1 MLNHYN
7 VTEARTQQFASPM
20 PLRRVAHGILS
31 APFRLAANATTRLS
45 KALAPWVVMW
55 RFLEGLDR
63 RSLAF
68 HSDVKGRADPNTR
81 AKNGGIMR
89 TGAATTDTN
98 ARRSIMHILPSR
110 QPLEAEGE
118 RPTVIG
124 LHTGAGTPDEWRP
137 LAERLRFRNRV
148 LAPHLRGYAASRAS
162 GTGEPFTLDAETPPI
177 EPLLDAFPG
186 PVYLAGHGYG
196 AAVALKLA
204 LARRERIGALVLYEP
219 TLFSL
224 LLADPGSRYAYMD
237 IAELRRVLGRYLD
250 AGDWFRAAL
259 RYVDHCSGAGVWQ
272 GLSVQERATIAHR
285 MPALCA
291 QLDAELSDPTPLAG
305 YAGIDVPVSL
315 LSGARPRA
323 CTRRIAQLLARTLP
337 RAEWRQ
343 LDGVGHSP
351 GAHPEEVDREIERF
365 LAQRH
370 ASWHRDPEPTAFHA
384 LPVFAHRGGGPDR
397 ADAAS
402 REESRALPSTP
413 LRAPWNCAW
422 HRARG

>member
-1 MLNHYN
+1 
-7 VTEARTQQFASPM
+7 
-20 PLRRVAHGILS
+20 
-31 APFRLAANATTRLS
+31 
-45 KALAPWVVMW
+45 MW

-89 TGAATTDTN
+89 TGAATTDMKT
-98 ARRSIMHILPSR
+98 RKSIMNILPSR

-118 RPTVIG
+118 QTTVIG
-124 LHTGAGTPDEWRP
+124 LHAGAGTPEQWRP

-162 GTGEPFTLDAETPPI
+162 GTGEPFTLAAETALI

-186 PVYLAGHGYG
+186 PVYLVGHGYG

-204 LARRERIGALVLYEP
+204 LARRERIGGLVLYEP

-224 LLADPGSRYAYMD
+224 LLADPKSRYASMD

-259 RYVDHCSGAGVWQ
+259 RYVDHCSGAPACRQ

-285 MPALCA
+285 IPALCA
-291 QLDAELSDPTPLAG
+291 QLDAQLADPTPASA
-305 YAGIDVPVSL
+305 YAGIDVPVLL

-323 CTRRIAQLLARTLP
+323 CTRHSGAAP
-337 RAEWRQ
+337 RAHASPR
-343 LDGVGHSP
+343 GVAPARWCRPRPRCTPRGGQP
-351 GAHPEEVDREIERF
+351 RNREIPRATPSD
-365 LAQRH
+365 LAPRSG
-370 ASWHRDPEPTAFHA
+370 ADGRVGR
-384 LPVFAHRGGGPDR
+384 PVFRYRH
-397 ADAAS
+397 DA
-402 REESRALPSTP
+402 REGAEAVSP
-413 LRAPWNCAW
+413 
-422 HRARG
+422 

>member
-1 MLNHYN
+1 MLNHYK
-7 VTEARTQQFASPM
+7 VTETRTQQFASPM

-31 APFRLAANATTRLS
+31 APFRLAAHAATRLS

-89 TGAATTDTN
+89 TGAATTDMKT
-98 ARRSIMHILPSR
+98 RKSIMNILPSR

-124 LHTGAGTPDEWRP
+124 LHAGAGTPEQWRP

-162 GTGEPFTLDAETPPI
+162 GTGEPFTLAAETALI

-186 PVYLAGHGYG
+186 PVYLVGHGYG

-204 LARRERIGALVLYEP
+204 LARRERIGGLVLYEP

-224 LLADPGSRYAYMD
+224 LLADPKSRYASMD

-291 QLDAELSDPTPLAG
+291 QLDAQLADPTPASA
-305 YAGIDVPVSL
+305 YAGIDVPVLL

-343 LDGVGHSP
+343 LDGVGHGP
-351 GAHPEEVDREIERF
+351 GAHPEAVDREIERF
-365 LAQRH
+365 LAQH
-370 ASWHRDPEPTAFHA
+370 QATWHRDPEPTVVFGR
-384 LPVFAHRGGGPDR
+384 PVFRYRH
-397 ADAAS
+397 DA
-402 REESRALPSTP
+402 REGAEAVSP
-413 LRAPWNCAW
+413 
-422 HRARG
+422 

>member
-1 MLNHYN
+1 M
-7 VTEARTQQFASPM
+7 
-20 PLRRVAHGILS
+20 
-31 APFRLAANATTRLS
+31 
-45 KALAPWVVMW
+45 
-55 RFLEGLDR
+55 
-63 RSLAF
+63 
-68 HSDVKGRADPNTR
+68 
-81 AKNGGIMR
+81 
-89 TGAATTDTN
+89 
-98 ARRSIMHILPSR
+98 
-110 QPLEAEGE
+110 
-118 RPTVIG
+118 
-124 LHTGAGTPDEWRP
+124 
-137 LAERLRFRNRV
+137 
-148 LAPHLRGYAASRAS
+148 
-162 GTGEPFTLDAETPPI
+162 
-177 EPLLDAFPG
+177 
-186 PVYLAGHGYG
+186 
-196 AAVALKLA
+196 
-204 LARRERIGALVLYEP
+204 LYEP

>member
-7 VTEARTQQFASPM
+7 VTEARTRQFARPL

-31 APFRLAANATTRLS
+31 APFRLAAHATTRLS

-68 HSDVKGRADPNTR
+68 QGRADPSTR

-89 TGAATTDTN
+89 TGAATTDMKTRKSTVN
-98 ARRSIMHILPSR
+98 ILPAR

-124 LHTGAGTPDEWRP
+124 LHAGAGTPDEWRP

-148 LAPHLRGYAASRAS
+148 LAPHLRGYAASRAP
-162 GTGEPFTLDAETPPI
+162 GTGEPFTLAAETALI

-186 PVYLAGHGYG
+186 PVYLVGHGYG

-204 LARRERIGALVLYEP
+204 YRRRERIGGLVLYEP

-224 LLADPGSRYAYMD
+224 LLADAKSRYAYMD

-272 GLSVQERATIAHR
+272 GLSVRERATIAHR

-291 QLDAELSDPTPLAG
+291 QLDAQLSDPTPLAG
-305 YAGIDVPVSL
+305 YAGIDVPVLL

-343 LDGVGHSP
+343 LDGVGHGP
-351 GAHPEEVDREIERF
+351 GAHPQEVDREIERF
-365 LAQRH
+365 VVQQQ

-384 LPVFAHRGGGPDR
+384 LPVFTHRGGPDR

-402 REESRALPSTP
+402 REEPRTLPSTSSP
-413 LRAPWNCAW
+413 APWNCARR
-422 HRARG
+422 RARG

>member
-1 MLNHYN
+1 MLNHFK
-7 VTEARTQQFASPM
+7 VTEARTRQFASPM

-31 APFRLAANATTRLS
+31 APFRLAAHATTRLS

-68 HSDVKGRADPNTR
+68 QGDVKGRADPSTR

-89 TGAATTDTN
+89 TGAATTDMKTGI
-98 ARRSIMHILPSR
+98 SIMKILPAR

-124 LHTGAGTPDEWRP
+124 LHAGAGTPDEWRP

-162 GTGEPFTLDAETPPI
+162 GTDEPFTLAAEMALI

-186 PVYLAGHGYG
+186 PVYLVGHGYG

-204 LARRERIGALVLYEP
+204 LARRERIGGLVLYEP

-224 LLADPGSRYAYMD
+224 LLSDAKSRYAYMD

-272 GLSVQERATIAHR
+272 GLSVRERATIAHR

-291 QLDAELSDPTPLAG
+291 QLDAQLADPTPLAG
-305 YAGIDVPVSL
+305 YAGIDVPVLL

-343 LDGVGHSP
+343 LDGVGHGP

-365 LAQRH
+365 LAQH
-370 ASWHRDPEPTAFHA
+370 QASWHRDPEPTVVFGR
-384 LPVFAHRGGGPDR
+384 PVFRYRHDGQEGAE
-397 ADAAS
+397 AVS
-402 REESRALPSTP
+402 L
-413 LRAPWNCAW
+413 
-422 HRARG
+422 